1 MVTLSNAELVSL
13 SLSIV
18 SEVEAQRE
26 HNLNRQTPPYWAT
39 QQNRIDLDNM
49 NADRTRHY
57 FGWERI

>member
-18 SEVEAQRE
+18 SVDAAQRE
-26 HNLNRQTPPYWAT
+26 HNLNRHVPPYWAT
-39 QQNRIDLDNM
+39 QSNRIDLDNM

-57 FGWERI
+57 FGWERV

>member
-18 SEVEAQRE
+18 SVEAARRE
-26 HNLNRQTPPYWAT
+26 RELDRHTPPYWAT
-39 QQNRIDLDNM
+39 ESNRIELDNM

-57 FGWERI
+57 FGWERV